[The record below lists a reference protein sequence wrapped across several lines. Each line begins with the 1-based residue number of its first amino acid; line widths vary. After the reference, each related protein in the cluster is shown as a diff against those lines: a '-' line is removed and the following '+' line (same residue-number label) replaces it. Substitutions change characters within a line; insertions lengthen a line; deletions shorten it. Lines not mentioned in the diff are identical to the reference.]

1 MAVVVSGGG
10 SEPVGRVPERERIAA
25 ALATAVAGPP
35 VVVAVD
41 GEPGIGKTSL
51 VLWEVARG
59 PWRTVVVSGDEAEI
73 DLEWGVVDQILRV
86 DPMAAPADGRA
97 DAAGTGAVLAAALG
111 RLAADRPLA
120 VVVDDAHWADLA
132 SLRALT
138 FAIRRLGD
146 APVVIT
152 IAWRTD
158 ALDRM
163 PPGLLARAEAT
174 AGRVTLGPLDR
185 AAIAELAER
194 AYGRPLSAGA
204 GERLHAHTGGN
215 PLHTLALLDELPFAV
230 AAGRAALPAPRS
242 YATFVT
248 ALLAE
253 CSPEARRVAG
263 ALAIMGRAVPERVV
277 GAAAGVAAPGLAA
290 DELAAAGLVVVTTER
305 PEPAVGVAAE
315 SPRSLSFAHAMVR
328 ASIRDDLSPSE
339 LADLHRCVASVTSG
353 DERLRHLLAAAHGPD
368 AALAAAASQRA
379 DRLAAQGDPGAA
391 SRLRL
396 AAAPV
401 ATAPAREE
409 LVLGAALELI
419 QAGEPLGALTGEI
432 DQLADSARRSLVL
445 GREALMGGR
454 RDEARAWLERAW
466 GQSSADPGL
475 ASIAAP
481 IADMLAL
488 AALDSGDWVGTRDWA
503 ERAVARSSSSG
514 ISATLLAHGLVM
526 TRQAPEAE
534 RRMSALVD
542 DRADQPLRAIDAR
555 VGRGVARL
563 WANDLDG
570 AVDDLRA
577 AAAHLGRQGSLVA
590 QAEVDAHLA
599 EVALRAGRWAEA
611 LDLASSATAV
621 VDDADAV
628 WLGALA
634 HGVLAFVLAARGDV
648 AAADRHAALAAGSAR
663 VTGLMAAGLWA
674 HHAAL
679 RSAVAAG
686 DHAEVVRLGDRMAH
700 QPWGEVPEGVHH
712 WRRRHGRRP
721 GGSRAPRR
729 RHLGRRRPR
738 PRSTEQR
745 RPCRRRRCGPG
756 PRHGGRS
763 SPRRRRRDG
772 RLRRGTG
779 PRPRPQPPLRAGAPR
794 DGRWCAPA
802 AHRPAPGGGRP
813 AGGGGRAPARP
824 RGDPVGRALPARDRR
839 LRPPPAP
846 APRPGRRAHGPRGAR
861 GRRGGPRPVQ
871 PRGGRRAGHQ
881 REDRRAPPRPD
892 LYQARPCGRA
902 PSSPSTLW
910 PPSMPVE
917 ASRRWRRDLR
927 SGRAGGRAGSAR
939 RRRRPGCGGRAHG
952 GAGHR
957 RARCRQVAPGGVSR
971 PTRRGHG
978 RRHRLRPGGGNPRLR
993 RDRAARPGGPAAR

>member
-1 MAVVVSGGG
+1 MVVIGDG
-10 SEPVGRVPERERIAA
+10 SEPVGRAPERARIAA
-25 ALATAVAGPP
+25 ALATAVAGRPA
-35 VVVAVD
+35 VVAVD

-51 VLWEVARG
+51 VAWEVARG

-86 DPMAAPADGRA
+86 DPTAAPADGRA

-111 RLAADRPLA
+111 RLAADGPLA

-146 APVVIT
+146 LPVVIAIT
-152 IAWRTD
+152 CRTD
-158 ALDRM
+158 GLDRM
-163 PPGLLARAEAT
+163 PPGLLARADAT

-185 AAIAELAER
+185 AAIAELGER

-230 AAGRAALPAPRS
+230 VAGRASLPAPRS

-248 ALLAE
+248 ALLAG
-253 CSPEARRVAG
+253 CSPRGPPAGGRPGDHGSRRPPERGRRGRRCRRARPGGGRAGGRRPGGGVEVAARAAGRRRGPVAPVAVVRPCVGPGEHPRRPLALRARRPAPVR
-263 ALAIMGRAVPERVV
+263 GRR
-277 GAAAGVAAPGLAA
+277 
-290 DELAAAGLVVVTTER
+290 
-305 PEPAVGVAAE
+305 
-315 SPRSLSFAHAMVR
+315 
-328 ASIRDDLSPSE
+328 
-339 LADLHRCVASVTSG
+339 
-353 DERLRHLLAAAHGPD
+353 DERRRAPPPPPRRGARSRCGPGGGG
-368 AALAAAASQRA
+368 LGTRRPA
-379 DRLAAQGDPGAA
+379 DRAGRPGAA

-401 ATAPAREE
+401 ATASAREE
-409 LVLGAALELI
+409 LVLDAALELI

-466 GQSSADPGL
+466 GQSSVDPGL

-488 AALDSGDWVGTRDWA
+488 AALDRGDWAGTRDWA

-514 ISATLLAHGLVM
+514 LSATLLAHGLVM

-534 RRMSALVD
+534 RRLSALVD
-542 DRADQPLRAIDAR
+542 AGADQPLRAIDAR

-663 VTGLMAAGLWA
+663 ATGLMAAGLWA
-674 HHAAL
+674 HHATL

-700 QPWGEVPEGVHH
+700 EPWGEVPEGVHH
-712 WRRRHGRRP
+712 WRAATVDALVAVGRIDDATSVARDLEDEARNCGDHAVGADAARACGTVAAARRDDAEATAAFAAGLALDPVRSRPYERARLEMAAGAHLRRT
-721 GGSRAPRR
+721 GHRRAAADLLAVAAERLRALGATPWAERCQREIDGCGLRPRR
-729 RHLGRRRPR
+729 RHGQDDELTAREELVAGVVARGLSNREVAAELGISVKTVEHHLGRIY
-738 PRSTEQR
+738 TKL
-745 RPCRRRRCGPG
+745 G
-756 PRHGGRS
+756 
-763 SPRRRRRDG
+763 
-772 RLRRGTG
+772 
-779 PRPRPQPPLRAGAPR
+779 
-794 DGRWCAPA
+794 
-802 AHRPAPGGGRP
+802 
-813 AGGGGRAPARP
+813 
-824 RGDPVGRALPARDRR
+824 
-839 LRPPPAP
+839 
-846 APRPGRRAHGPRGAR
+846 
-861 GRRGGPRPVQ
+861 
-871 PRGGRRAGHQ
+871 
-881 REDRRAPPRPD
+881 
-892 LYQARPCGRA
+892 
-902 PSSPSTLW
+902 
-910 PPSMPVE
+910 
-917 ASRRWRRDLR
+917 LR
-927 SGRAGGRAGSAR
+927 SRTQLAVHLVAAEQAGRGVAE
-939 RRRRPGCGGRAHG
+939 
-952 GAGHR
+952 
-957 RARCRQVAPGGVSR
+957 VAP
-971 PTRRGHG
+971 
-978 RRHRLRPGGGNPRLR
+978 
-993 RDRAARPGGPAAR
+993 